1 MSVRMFKRILVP
13 TDFSEP
19 SMKVLDYI
27 PVLHEAGTRE
37 VVLVHVL
44 DPRETPLA
52 ASGGQGFLGTVP
64 DRESEVQRQYREK
77 ARHRIIDIRRTLEKQ
92 GMQVIV
98 RTPVGTPG
106 AGIVAAA
113 DADGVSLIVIGSHG
127 SSNLRD
133 RLLGTVS
140 EYVIKNARQPVLVI
154 KRDTVIG
161 G

>member
-1 MSVRMFKRILVP
+1 MFKRILVP

-64 DRESEVQRQYREK
+64 DRESEVQRQYREE
-77 ARHRIIDIRRTLEKQ
+77 AQHRIIDIRRALDKQ
-92 GMQVIV
+92 GMKVIV

-106 AGIVAAA
+106 AAIVAAA
-113 DADGVSLIVIGSHG
+113 DAEGVSLIVIGSHG
-127 SSNLRD
+127 RSNIRE

-140 EYVIKNARQPVLVI
+140 EYVIKNARQPVLVV
-154 KRDTVIG
+154 KRDMAAEG
-161 G
+161 

>member
-1 MSVRMFKRILVP
+1 MFERILFP

-37 VVLVHVL
+37 IVLVHVIDSKEITL
-44 DPRETPLA
+44 I

-64 DRESEVQRQYREK
+64 DRETETQKELREEIQ
-77 ARHRIIDIRRTLEKQ
+77 HRIIDTRRALERQ
-92 GMQVIV
+92 GVKVTV

-106 AGIVAAA
+106 KEIVAAA
-113 DADGVSLIVIGSHG
+113 DAEGASLIVIGSHG
-127 SSNLRD
+127 RSNIRE
-133 RLLGTVS
+133 RLLGSVS

-154 KRDTVIG
+154 KRETISG
-161 G
+161 R